1 MDVMMNDDGNEREK
15 DSEGRDMRSAGSR
28 TGHRMSRRRHGIWAS
43 FCLSMSTFT
52 MVPFPQY
59 AFDPSILELTL
70 AFFPLAGFFGAT
82 LAGFSLYALHLLKAG
97 LFLRSVAAVSL
108 IVMASGAI
116 HLDGFADTCDAL
128 FSRRDRKEQL
138 RIMKDPHIGVFAV
151 IGTILLLAAA
161 LAAWMEILETG
172 RTLLIL
178 AALLYGVFARSL
190 SGLFSTTLP
199 SARAD
204 GMLHA
209 LLRKAPRAVNRAL
222 TAALVLSGLV
232 LIAAAH
238 WSGLI
243 AVIAA
248 LLTFAAFRRFSMK
261 AFGGATGDLAGFL
274 LSVLEVGGWIVLALT
289 RALPVW
295 YGW

>member
-1 MDVMMNDDGNEREK
+1 
-15 DSEGRDMRSAGSR
+15 
-28 TGHRMSRRRHGIWAS
+28 
-43 FCLSMSTFT
+43 
-52 MVPFPQY
+52 
-59 AFDPSILELTL
+59 
-70 AFFPLAGFFGAT
+70 
-82 LAGFSLYALHLLKAG
+82 
-97 LFLRSVAAVSL
+97 
-108 IVMASGAI
+108 
-116 HLDGFADTCDAL
+116 
-128 FSRRDRKEQL
+128 
-138 RIMKDPHIGVFAV
+138 
-151 IGTILLLAAA
+151 
-161 LAAWMEILETG
+161 
-172 RTLLIL
+172 
-178 AALLYGVFARSL
+178 
-190 SGLFSTTLP
+190 
-199 SARAD
+199 
-204 GMLHA
+204 MLHA
-209 LLRKAPRAVNRAL
+209 LRRKAPRAVNRAL